1 MFEGREDS
9 RKDDLMRDT
18 QIIEQI
24 DGDIDTETCRQRI
37 REVEVELCSTLT

>member
-24 DGDIDTETCRQRI
+24 DGDIDTETCRRRGLEKQRWSC
-37 REVEVELCSTLT
+37 VAP